1 LPAGAAVPKV
11 PQNLAPAVP
20 ARDPPGSVPGA
31 SREVVMTIAS
41 TLQRHLGGRG
51 IAYEVLY
58 HPLTA
63 SSSETAQSAHISGN
77 RVAKTVVLRDGR
89 GGYLLAV
96 VPATHHLSLEMMQAW
111 LGRPVALASEQEVGK
126 LFPDCDLGAIPP
138 VGEAYGLDVVLDDGL
153 AGLDEV
159 FFEGGDHRTL
169 VKISGEHFQRLMSGA
184 RHGRFSTHD

>member
-1 LPAGAAVPKV
+1 
-11 PQNLAPAVP
+11 
-20 ARDPPGSVPGA
+20 
-31 SREVVMTIAS
+31 MTIAS
-41 TLQRHLGGRG
+41 TLQRHLEGQG
-51 IAYEVLY
+51 IVYEVLD

-63 SSSETAQSAHISGN
+63 SASETAQSAHIPGN

-89 GGYLLAV
+89 GDGYLLAV
-96 VPATHHLSLEMMQAW
+96 VPATHHLSLEMMQSW
-111 LGRPVALASEQEVGK
+111 LGRSVALASEQEIGK

-138 VGEAYGLDVVLDDGL
+138 IGAAYGLDVVLDDSL

-169 VKISGEHFQRLMSGA
+169 VKVSGEQFQRLMSGA